1 MCPHIDRYGF
11 SSHDGV
17 GYAVQPIEDRQNQV
31 VLTTSFLK
39 GGGADD
45 GDNVEGSWAVRV
57 SASPL
62 GGEDGNGAPSQELS
76 LFFYFGIED
85 EYAPPHT
92 EQESYLG
99 EGASADRG
107 GGEYYT
113 LEGRVA
119 GLGKFSVL
127 ASGRGANGER
137 LPLTGW
143 TPPAEAGGRAG
154 GGGGGGGTSTCAH
167 SSSMRFA
174 VATQPRLV
182 ATQPRLMA
190 TQLRLAVHLVSS
202 AAPRL
207 ARVCW

>member
-154 GGGGGGGTSTCAH
+154 GGAGGGTSTCAH
-167 SSSMRFA
+167 SSSTRFA